1 MKKLIKFETAGKV
14 AIALYLLFI
23 VFHLLILLNLIP
35 NASEIVWG
43 GRIETREELVQF
55 ELLSADS
62 FFFLLRCLQQCGSG
76 VPIHAPWLN
85 ALSRVVMWILFVLF
99 LVNTVGNLMAISNFE
114 KFFAIITGL
123 LAVCSLRLGM
133 SR

>member
-55 ELLSADS
+55 ELLSAGI
-62 FFFLLRCLQQCGSG
+62 LLLASLFTAVRVGW
-76 VPIHAPWLN
+76 IHAPWLN
-85 ALSRVVMWILFVLF
+85 ALSRVIMWVLFVLF
-99 LVNTVGNLMAISNFE
+99 LLNTLGNLVAITAFE
-114 KFFAIITGL
+114 KTFAVITFL
-123 LAVCSLRLGM
+123 LAICSLRLGL